1 MVNLAARLRP
11 LSKGVD
17 ILHTSRFFS
26 SVIILTTMAC
36 DVRAVEDVVRHP
48 ILVERVIDIADTALG
63 YPKDRPESVEL
74 VTAKFL
80 PYARKKE
87 LSLEGVALETEIF
100 NSRVKGK
107 GIWIVKYQK
116 VPLRLG
122 DGITVL
128 VDAFSGAVITVSRA
142 P

>member
-1 MVNLAARLRP
+1 M
-11 LSKGVD
+11 
-17 ILHTSRFFS
+17 LHTFRFIS
-26 SVIILTTMAC
+26 SVVIATTMTC

-48 ILVERVIDIADTALG
+48 ILVESAIDIADTALG
-63 YPKDRPESVEL
+63 YPKDRPENVEL

-80 PYARKKE
+80 PYVRKKD
-87 LSLEGVALETEIF
+87 LALEGITLETEIF
-100 NSRVKGK
+100 NSKVKGK
-107 GIWIVKYQK
+107 GVWIVKYQK

-128 VDAFSGAVITVSRA
+128 VDAFSGAVMTVSRA